1 MPHDHG
7 DRSHAHLH
15 SHSTSPHEHARSRT
29 PLGAFAVG
37 LLHGIG
43 GSAGVGILLVSTIDR
58 TALAIG
64 ALGILAAFTAVSM
77 TLLTTGFGLTLG
89 RRSLGRLAPALG
101 VASLAFG
108 LWYALGSAESPAVLF
123 LGEPDRRPGRITRS
137 PDEQRPTR
145 SPSRLRARRARRRR
159 ARALRAAPRGLRRSA
174 PSSLRCF
181 ASPSRPWRTRPRG
194 RSRRRSCATGSSK
207 ARVPNR
213 GRRSSS
219 CRRRNWALGAVAAV
233 AAAAACLAVGL
244 GIWANSLS
252 NSLDRE
258 RSANV
263 GVHRSGELLAT
274 NATAKPLIGAER
286 VAARRRRTAGP
297 RSSSADWPT
306 HRARRPTKPG

>member
-1 MPHDHG
+1 MFGLDDYLASFSDGATLVLVIAVAILIGLRHATDPDHLAAVTTLLASTERRASDAAKLGLAWGAGHALTLFALGVPIVLYRASLPETVQHAAETAIGFLIAGLAVWLLVRWRRGAFHAHPHDHG

-108 LWYALGSAESPAVLF
+108 LWYALGA
-123 LGEPDRRPGRITRS
+123 
-137 PDEQRPTR
+137 Q
-145 SPSRLRARRARRRR
+145 
-159 ARALRAAPRGLRRSA
+159 
-174 PSSLRCF
+174 
-181 ASPSRPWRTRPRG
+181 
-194 RSRRRSCATGSSK
+194 
-207 ARVPNR
+207 N
-213 GRRSSS
+213 
-219 CRRRNWALGAVAAV
+219 
-233 AAAAACLAVGL
+233 
-244 GIWANSLS
+244 
-252 NSLDRE
+252 
-258 RSANV
+258 
-263 GVHRSGELLAT
+263 LL
-274 NATAKPLIGAER
+274 PYYF
-286 VAARRRRTAGP
+286 
-297 RSSSADWPT
+297 
-306 HRARRPTKPG
+306 